1 MITYSIIKKS
11 QLEGALRMDAEY
23 YQPEFLKLRNIIE
36 KNSLSFEDIIVEF
49 GRGKNL
55 NQTANNNY
63 IKFIRTQNV
72 RPIIIDENGL
82 SFTDVKNHPKL
93 DYGDLLFVRVG
104 EGVGNSSVVTK
115 NFQNSTF
122 SDNVIRI
129 KIKGINPF
137 YVSVLLNSEVG
148 YLLMEQIEKG
158 SARPLISRE
167 NLNALKV
174 PKISNN
180 EQIYFEKIINQSE
193 NFIENSKLF
202 YSQAENLLLEEL
214 GLKDFKNEE
223 NLFSIVNLSEVKK
236 AYRID
241 AEYFQLKYEKLI
253 SKIKNYKNGFD
264 SFDNL
269 IEISNMKIEVN
280 PEKEYK
286 YIELADV
293 NENLGIVDDI
303 QIIKGK
309 DLPSRAKMKLQK
321 NDVIVSSVEG
331 STNKVALINK
341 DIKDL
346 VGSTGFFILREKY
359 FQPEVNLILIKSII
373 IKALLK
379 REAQGTILTAIPSS
393 SLKRIILPKLNSD
406 IQQKI
411 ADLVRKSHQA
421 RKKAKELLE
430 EAKQKVEKLIEQ

>member
-1 MITYSIIKKS
+1 M
-11 QLEGALRMDAEY
+11 
-23 YQPEFLKLRNIIE
+23 
-36 KNSLSFEDIIVEF
+36 
-49 GRGKNL
+49 
-55 NQTANNNY
+55 
-63 IKFIRTQNV
+63 
-72 RPIIIDENGL
+72 
-82 SFTDVKNHPKL
+82 
-93 DYGDLLFVRVG
+93 
-104 EGVGNSSVVTK
+104 
-115 NFQNSTF
+115 
-122 SDNVIRI
+122 IRI

>member
-49 GRGKNL
+49 GSGKNL

-63 IKFIRTQNV
+63 IKFIRTKNV
-72 RPIIIDENGL
+72 
-82 SFTDVKNHPKL
+82 
-93 DYGDLLFVRVG
+93 
-104 EGVGNSSVVTK
+104 
-115 NFQNSTF
+115 QNSTF

>member
-1 MITYSIIKKS
+1 
-11 QLEGALRMDAEY
+11 
-23 YQPEFLKLRNIIE
+23 
-36 KNSLSFEDIIVEF
+36 
-49 GRGKNL
+49 
-55 NQTANNNY
+55 
-63 IKFIRTQNV
+63 
-72 RPIIIDENGL
+72 
-82 SFTDVKNHPKL
+82 
-93 DYGDLLFVRVG
+93 
-104 EGVGNSSVVTK
+104 
-115 NFQNSTF
+115 
-122 SDNVIRI
+122 
-129 KIKGINPF
+129 
-137 YVSVLLNSEVG
+137 
-148 YLLMEQIEKG
+148 
-158 SARPLISRE
+158 
-167 NLNALKV
+167 
-174 PKISNN
+174 
-180 EQIYFEKIINQSE
+180 
-193 NFIENSKLF
+193 
-202 YSQAENLLLEEL
+202 
-214 GLKDFKNEE
+214 
-223 NLFSIVNLSEVKK
+223 
-236 AYRID
+236 
-241 AEYFQLKYEKLI
+241 
-253 SKIKNYKNGFD
+253 
-264 SFDNL
+264 
-269 IEISNMKIEVN
+269 MKIEVN